1 MAIFCHINF
10 CHTKGGFFSESEIR
24 FFKSLNL
31 PKKSFQITILS
42 LKFEY
47 RKVASSRLSWLVA
60 HSRIFRLFIWSL
72 CNVTFGQRS
81 SKLNS
86 RPVYCSQLYG
96 KLFTVMGGNFKFQVQ
111 DRDLEYFF
119 LEIWRF
125 KKQIALSD
133 KKPPLDRK
141 VRRLETVATT
151 LDKRERYLKEP

>member
-1 MAIFCHINF
+1 
-10 CHTKGGFFSESEIR
+10 
-24 FFKSLNL
+24 
-31 PKKSFQITILS
+31 
-42 LKFEY
+42 
-47 RKVASSRLSWLVA
+47 
-60 HSRIFRLFIWSL
+60 
-72 CNVTFGQRS
+72 
-81 SKLNS
+81 
-86 RPVYCSQLYG
+86 
-96 KLFTVMGGNFKFQVQ
+96 MGGNFKFQVQ